1 MELKGKTVFIDSSVF
16 IGQNFLHGTVIKTF
30 LNPVYKD
37 YFNIVMPKLT
47 VNEIKANFK
56 RRAERAIEK
65 HGQLINN
72 KSLDEHGKKINIDI
86 LKNSGAARDLIK
98 RMPKLSVLVDE
109 FSKTLDNVLD
119 NADVIILDYPTIDT
133 TQIFD
138 DYFNSRPPFGA
149 ADKKS
154 EFPDA
159 FAIAQ
164 IEQYGIDEGKDIFVF
179 SEDKDFHSLGS
190 GSLSI
195 VKDYK
200 RFIEELLGVSR
211 SRKLEEIIEKKGKD
225 LDKYVISWL
234 EDELNDES
242 IYIDIVNYMEI
253 YGITINST
261 EVIDRK
267 FEVVGGDKETFEV
280 EAILEIKVDVSVQI
294 DDEDTG
300 IYDSEDKVMLFREQ
314 TDMGIQQTVEIPV
327 LMSFYIVDG
336 EDFDEEFEVI
346 EYNKGKSLE
355 LERPDYYS

>member
-30 LNPVYKD
+30 LNPDYKD
-37 YFNIVMPKLT
+37 YFNIVLPRLT

-72 KSLDEHGKKINIDI
+72 RSIDEHGKRINIDV
-86 LKNSGAARDLIK
+86 LKNSEVAGDLIK
-98 RMPKLSVLVDE
+98 RMPKLSFLVDE
-109 FSKTLDNVLD
+109 FSKTLDNALTAANVT
-119 NADVIILDYPTIDT
+119 ILDYPTIDT
-133 TQIFD
+133 SQIFN
-138 DYFNSRPPFGA
+138 DYFNAKPPFGT

-164 IEQYGIDEGKDIFVF
+164 IEQYGIDEGKNILVF
-179 SEDKDFHSLGS
+179 SEDKDFHSRIS
-190 GSLSI
+190 CSLTI
-195 VKDYK
+195 VKGYK
-200 RFIEELLGVSR
+200 DFIEELLGVTR
-211 SRKLEEIIEKKGKD
+211 SRKLEEIIKKKGND
-225 LDKYVISWL
+225 LDTYVISWL

-253 YGITINST
+253 YNITINST

-267 FEVVGGDKETFEV
+267 FETVGGDKETFEV
-280 EAILEIKVDVSVQI
+280 EAIVKIKIDVSVQI

-300 IYDSEDKVMLFREQ
+300 IYDNEDKVMLFREQ
-314 TDMGIQQTVEIPV
+314 TDVGVEQTVEIPV
-327 LMSFYIVDG
+327 LLSFYIVDE
-336 EDFDEEFEVI
+336 EDFDEDFEI
-346 EYNKGKSLE
+346 LEYNKGKSLE
-355 LERPDYYS
+355 LEGPDYYS